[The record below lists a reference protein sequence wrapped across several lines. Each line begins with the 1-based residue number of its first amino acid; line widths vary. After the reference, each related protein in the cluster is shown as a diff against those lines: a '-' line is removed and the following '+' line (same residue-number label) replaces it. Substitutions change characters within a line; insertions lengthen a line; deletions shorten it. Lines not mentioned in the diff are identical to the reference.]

1 MTSCPRAAASSVV
14 RRPVGPFAPKTTSF
28 IAWPRPETA
37 GRREPP
43 LSRSR
48 ITEGAVELLDAE
60 GIEQLTMRRLAEHL
74 GVGTTTLYWHV
85 DTKDDVIDLAV
96 DAIFGEAPVPATH
109 TDDWRADIGTLLTGW
124 RETMLSHRWLAVLPS
139 RQRPSLG
146 PNYLAWMEFL
156 RATAVRAGFTGQA
169 VPAATWV
176 LVSHVQ
182 GSATSQASVHWP
194 VDERQAA
201 QERLRADRDLYPTLA
216 DQDYLLDNS
225 WTENFVLGLKY
236 VLDGL
241 AANLDVQSG
250 LGGSH

>member
-1 MTSCPRAAASSVV
+1 MAGKKDARSV
-14 RRPVGPFAPKTTSF
+14 
-28 IAWPRPETA
+28 WLRPESA

-96 DAIFGEAPVPATH
+96 DAVFGEAPVPATH
-109 TDDWRADIGTLLTGW
+109 TGDWRADIVTLLTGW
-124 RETMLSHRWLAVLPS
+124 RETMLSHRWLAVLPT

-156 RATAVRAGFTGQA
+156 RATLVVAGFTGQA

-182 GSATSQASVHWP
+182 GSATSQASIRWP
-194 VDERQAA
+194 VEERQAA
-201 QERLRADRDLYPTLA
+201 QEQLRANRDRYPTLA
-216 DQDYLLDNS
+216 DQDYLLDDE

-241 AANLDVQSG
+241 AANLPSAAKRV
-250 LGGSH
+250 